1 VGLILADIPLAAVIA
16 KSAGIPCWMSSNF
29 GWDFIYRAWGGE
41 FIEFADWIEIVSVS
55 DRLFRQPHEP
65 MSAFPV
71 ITDVGLTG
79 GMPRYFA
86 DELRD
91 IWGITAP
98 VKQTVLHVRRLGF
111 AANSLRQP

>member
-1 VGLILADIPLAAVIA
+1 
-16 KSAGIPCWMSSNF
+16 M
-29 GWDFIYRAWGGE
+29 
-41 FIEFADWIEIVSVS
+41 
-55 DRLFRQPHEP
+55 LFRQPLHEP

-91 IWGITAP
+91 IWGITAC
-98 VKQTVLHVRRLGF
+98 KADCATTFGGLGLQQIPTTTLTPPGL
-111 AANSLRQP
+111 AIHQL